1 MLQLLHYPTD
11 AAMADA
17 ITKVVVT
24 LNKADASKVNSFKLI
39 VASDADFTNVVEE
52 VELTIAAG
60 ENTFALTNPT
70 ANCYYKLVIDCKQGT
85 ANGFVELA
93 KVQYFAVK

>member
-1 MLQLLHYPTD
+1 MLLLKLWLHL
-11 AAMADA
+11 
-17 ITKVVVT
+17 IKQ
-24 LNKADASKVNSFKLI
+24 NASKVNSFKLI

-85 ANGFVELA
+85 GNGFVELA